1 MEYYDKIEDLL
12 DIIVCENTKQGCLK
26 ILSENRK
33 LFETTQGSVNNHQAW
48 IGGYLDHIQEV
59 MNIGRLL
66 HFRLSSVRQ
75 LPFNLDDVLIVL
87 FLHDIEKPWKY
98 EFREHGKLYH
108 LPEFETKAQAHAF
121 REKKIKRVWNYFD
134 T

>member
-87 FLHDIEKPWKY
+87 FLHHIEIPWKY
-98 EFREHGKLYH
+98 EFRDHGKL
-108 LPEFETKAQAHAF
+108 
-121 REKKIKRVWNYFD
+121 
-134 T
+134 